1 MFFSKAREFEMR
13 FGTLITTSA
22 CGAVLSCG
30 LFAGAQ
36 QAQPAPQAQPARPGQ
51 PVQQRPGV
59 QVQQPGVQVQVGGQV
74 HQGQWQGNDHMLA
87 TCAAIDNQEEIALAK
102 FAEKKASKKE
112 VKEFAEMI
120 AKDHKDFLQK
130 LQRFAPEATG
140 EGFLMERQNTNE
152 NSRDRSAQA
161 PRRENE
167 GNIQKTS
174 ATDRKETREVAQ
186 AGGAVQN
193 ENRAAQ
199 PAQPGQQQP
208 RQQIQPGQ
216 QAQQPLDMAMLHK
229 EIAEQCLA
237 DAKHE
242 MDKKDGDKFD
252 ECFIGHQIA
261 KHAAMKEKLTV
272 FQRHSTP
279 ELAQLFAEGSET
291 TQKHLKK
298 AEKIM
303 EDLRDSSSSNS
314 KSSDS
319 KK

>member
-1 MFFSKAREFEMR
+1 MR
-13 FGTLITTSA
+13 FGTLMTTSA
-22 CGAVLSCG
+22 FGAVLSCG
-30 LFAGAQ
+30 LIAGAQ
-36 QAQPAPQAQPARPGQ
+36 QAQPARQAQPAPQAQPGQ
-51 PVQQRPGV
+51 QVQQRPGV

-74 HQGQWQGNDHMLA
+74 QRGQWQGNDHMLA

-120 AKDHKDFLQK
+120 AKDHQDFLQK
-130 LQRFAPEATG
+130 LRRFAPEATG

-152 NSRDRSAQA
+152 NTRDRSAQA
-161 PRRENE
+161 PRRENQ
-167 GNIQKTS
+167 GNIQRTS
-174 ATDRKETREVAQ
+174 ATDRNETREVAQ
-186 AGGAVQN
+186 AGGAAQN

-199 PAQPGQQQP
+199 PRQPIQQVQPGQ
-208 RQQIQPGQ
+208 
-216 QAQQPLDMAMLHK
+216 QQPLDMAMLHK

-237 DAKHE
+237 DTKHE
-242 MDKKDGDKFD
+242 LDKKDGDKFD
-252 ECFIGHQIA
+252 ECFIGLQIA

-272 FQRHSTP
+272 FERHSTQ
-279 ELAQLFAEGSET
+279 ELAQLFAEGKET